1 MLPKFICFHDRPGD
15 DQTPLVSLSRQDLG
29 IACGLAGM
37 VALLGAWQ
45 MVVGVCGV
53 YHDDA
58 LYVITAKALALG
70 QGYRLIDLPHAPL
83 QTKYPILYPAL
94 LAVIWKIWPSFP
106 GNLLAMQGL
115 SLLAGAGTVALAYLF
130 LVRFG
135 YASRRVALLVGLFCA
150 TSVCFLYFSTLTLS
164 EAPYALLSILALWGL
179 EKQRRFPTGQPGRQ
193 IALGLLLA
201 LPFLTRVIGLALV
214 PAGLAA
220 LCLAGRR
227 VRWVSLGAALLVLPW
242 ILWMLLGAK
251 WSPNPVNTYYTNY
264 GSWWSAFGWLN
275 LSKLFFINIFYTA
288 ASIGKIS
295 FGLVDYLL
303 QYGITIIIAVAIGV
317 IAILAILKDIKHKK
331 ALGFYLITYLGIICI
346 WPWPPYRFIMP
357 ILPFLLA
364 YLFNEFGKF
373 IQKYNFISNR
383 KYLLMLSLIILL
395 VFNLKQL
402 YQIGSMEKALHYPL
416 VSTLEEPVS
425 WSSYQDIFHWVNT
438 HTLAEDTIA
447 CGLDSMLYL
456 YTGRRAIRPFMMNP
470 MALFYFQNI
479 PPWTTEKLLHLL
491 ASFKPQ
497 YLIQTPMPYFSEAKP
512 FVKVINETIQK
523 YPGLLTSVYVGADK
537 RFIIYRLQADLPAP
551 GNSP

>member
-1 MLPKFICFHDRPGD
+1 MLPKFMQFHDRPGD
-15 DQTPLVSLSRQDLG
+15 AQTPLVSLSQQDLG
-29 IACGLAGM
+29 IAFALAGM

-45 MVVGVCGV
+45 MVVGVCGI

-58 LYVITAKALALG
+58 IYVITAKALALG
-70 QGYRLIDLPHAPL
+70 KGYRLIDLPDAPL

-94 LAVIWKIWPSFP
+94 LAVIWKIWPAFP
-106 GNLLAMQGL
+106 ENLLAMQGL

-135 YASRRVALLVGLFCA
+135 YASRRMALLAGLFCA

-179 EKQRRFPTGQPGRQ
+179 EKQRRFPTDKPGRQ

-220 LCLAGRR
+220 LYLAGRR
-227 VRWVSLGAALLVLPW
+227 VRWVSLGAACLALPW

-264 GSWWSAFGWLN
+264 GSWWSSFGWLN
-275 LSKLFFINIFYTA
+275 LSKLFFINIFFTA
-288 ASIGKIS
+288 SSIGKVC

-303 QYGITIIIAVAIGV
+303 QYTITIIIAVAIGV
-317 IAILAILKDIKHKK
+317 IAVLAILNDVKHKK
-331 ALGFYLITYLGIICI
+331 VLGLYLITYLGIICI

-364 YLFNEFGKF
+364 YLFNEFG
-373 IQKYNFISNR
+373 ILLQKYNFISNR
-383 KYLLMLSLIILL
+383 KYLLLLSLIILL
-395 VFNLKQL
+395 GFNLKLL
-402 YQIGSMEKALHYPL
+402 YQTGKMARVLHYPL
-416 VSTLEEPVS
+416 VSILEEPVS
-425 WSSYQDIFHWVNT
+425 WSSYQDIFHWVNR
-438 HTLAEDTIA
+438 HTLAEDKIA

-456 YTGRRAIRPFMMNP
+456 YTGRRALRPFMMNP
-470 MALFYFQNI
+470 MALFYFQNT

-497 YLIQTPMPYFSEAKP
+497 YLIQTPMPYFGEAKP
-512 FVKVINETIQK
+512 FVKVINEAIRK
-523 YPGLLTSVYVGADK
+523 YPGLLTTVYVGADQ
-537 RFIIYRLQADLPAP
+537 RFIIYRLPTDLPAAA
-551 GNSP
+551 NSP